1 MDADAGFAV
10 DQNSP
15 RASNHD
21 VAGDVPY
28 GRPRHS
34 PLDDALERARGI
46 QYSASGV
53 SLDTP
58 TRSPPL
64 PVASGHLP
72 KGRIRLIVPFYEP
85 AEPPNPCLGA
95 GPTEP
100 SEMLLYG
107 PPGLAVS
114 NDGLTRTPINH
125 GRAFESRPW
134 IR

>member
-1 MDADAGFAV
+1 MAADAGFAV

-15 RASNHD
+15 RANSHD

-34 PLDDALERARGI
+34 RLDDTLERARGI

-53 SLDTP
+53 SLDTL

-64 PVASGHLP
+64 PVASSHLL
-72 KGRIRLIVPFYEP
+72 KGRIRLIMPFYES
-85 AEPPNPCLGA
+85 AEPSNPCLGA
-95 GPTEP
+95 VPTEP

-114 NDGLTRTPINH
+114 NEGLTRTPLNH
-125 GRAFESRPW
+125 GRAFESRP
-134 IR
+134 